1 MINMPLLNPV
11 RQGATYITAFG
22 GYDHNTVINEASFYD
37 MHNMTS
43 DEYPLAAAR
52 EKRKYPALDL
62 GENTEILGTAGK
74 ENLFIIYKKTELSTA
89 KVRIREFNPL
99 AAPGEIYETHDTEV
113 CDYVATGHR
122 QIIEMGANILIFPEK
137 YMVNTL
143 EYTALAFTDIKPLE
157 LSVAYTGTI
166 SFKDFNGNA
175 LTVKSAGNI
184 PPEIKNETDT
194 ETNEASSVVNIK
206 TVHKAAKYSN
216 GTAVGAND
224 IWIDTSGTDP
234 VCKKYSQ
241 QAGMWATVQPYLC
254 LTIQDNPLEE
264 GDAVEI
270 EGINAISAIK
280 VKDNQKYF
288 VVTKKKNNEI
298 YLPVTINAAAGGLSY
313 NLTFKRTLP
322 KMDFVTESQNRL
334 WGCRYGDDGSGE
346 TVNEI
351 FASKLGDPCNF
362 HFFANTSID
371 SYYVSLG
378 SDGAFTGAFTYQNNP
393 VFAKRDCLHRVYGNY
408 PSNYQVANLQCYGI
422 KQGCENSAYV
432 LNDIAYYYSPVG
444 MVAYSGQLPT
454 SIARPFGGQVFKD
467 VVSGGTGNKLYCSMT
482 DEDNNKHLFVFDDSK
497 AVWHREDNLNIKCF
511 SEINH
516 ELIATDSND
525 NLVSLGGIYGQTSE
539 GAVQW
544 SFTTGDIGYTTPNHK
559 RIVRMILRCKTEIS
573 TRARAEIQYDN
584 DGNWHNVGEIRPN
597 GRMKSYSL
605 PIIPHRCDHFM
616 IRISGSGKFELLSI
630 AKFTAEGSEYD

>member
-11 RQGATYITAFG
+11 KQGATYITAFG
-22 GYDHNTVINEASFYD
+22 GYDHNTVIDEASFYD
-37 MHNMTS
+37 MQNMTS

-74 ENLFIIYKKTELSTA
+74 ENLFIVYKTNSKIHICEYNPVTETKSL
-89 KVRIREFNPL
+89 
-99 AAPGEIYETHDTEV
+99 DTEV
-113 CDYVATGHR
+113 CDYVAEGRR
-122 QIIEMGANILIFPEK
+122 QIIEMGANIIIFPEK
-137 YMVNTL
+137 YLINTV
-143 EYTALAFTDIKPLE
+143 EIENNSFSEIKPLE
-157 LSVAYTGTI
+157 LSVEYTGTI
-166 SFKDFNGNA
+166 AFKDISGNT
-175 LTVKSAGNI
+175 LSVKSVGST

-194 ETNEASSVVNIK
+194 ETSESTRTSQGIVFAGKNITTIVK
-206 TVHKAAKYSN
+206 PAKYSN
-216 GTAVGAND
+216 GTSVATSD
-224 IWIDTSGTDP
+224 IWVDTSGNDP

-241 QAGMWATVQPYLC
+241 QAKMWATVQPYLC
-254 LTIQDNPLEE
+254 LTITDNPLEE

-270 EGINAISAIK
+270 GGISEVSAIK
-280 VKDNQKYF
+280 VIEKQKYY
-288 VVTKKKNNEI
+288 VIAKKKDDEI
-298 YLPVTINAAAGGLSY
+298 YLPITINSAAGSSTY
-313 NLTFKRTLP
+313 TLTLERTLP
-322 KMDFVTESQNRL
+322 LMDFVTESQNRL
-334 WGCRYGDDGSGE
+334 WGCRYGDDGDGE
-346 TVNEI
+346 TINEI

-378 SDGAFTGAFTYQNNP
+378 SDGPFTGAFTYQNNP
-393 VFAKRDCLHRVYGNY
+393 VFAKQDCLHRIYGNY

-422 KQGCENSAYV
+422 KQGCEDSAYV

-454 SIARPFGGQVFKD
+454 SIARFFGGQVFKD
-467 VVSGGTGNKLYCSMT
+467 VITGGTGNKLYCSMT
-482 DEDNNKHLFVFDDSK
+482 DESNNKHLFVFDDSK
-497 AVWHREDNLNIKCF
+497 AVWHREDNLNVKCF

-525 NLVSLGGIYGQTSE
+525 NLISLGGIYGTTSE

-559 RIVRMILRCKTEIS
+559 RIVRMILRCITEIS

-616 IRISGSGKFELLSI
+616 IRISGSGKFELQSV
-630 AKFTAEGSEYD
+630 AKFTSEGSEYD